1 MKNTGVIRRID
12 DLGRIV
18 IPKEIRKNLRIND
31 NESMEIYIYNDENI
45 ILKKHSLLKKIE
57 DFAQKFIDSMNVF
70 IKHNIIITDRNE
82 VIAVSNNLKKGYLH
96 KPISEKLQNSIL
108 RRENILEKYKKEIEL
123 IPNKIENATFSISSI
138 VANSDVVG
146 LVIIFSS
153 DEEISTLEEK
163 ITNIA
168 SQFLGK
174 YLEE

>member
-146 LVIIFSS
+146 LVIIFSF